1 MSDEQ
6 DIIPVGIDLGTTFS
20 AVAFLDADGKPATIR
35 NAEGDLTTPS
45 VVFFDRSHPVVG
57 KEAADAGITEP
68 ERLAQFVKRDVGESA
83 YEKPIRGE
91 ALPAEVI
98 QALILKKLKDDAEL
112 QLGTVKKAVITVPAF
127 FNEPCRKATMDAG
140 RIAGIEVLDIINEP
154 TAAAIM
160 YGVQQG
166 YLTASGES
174 RQKEVVLVFDLGG
187 GTFDITIMEID
198 GAKYTAIASTGD
210 VYLGGV
216 DWDMRIVDFVAEKF
230 LEEFGTDPRQDASA
244 AQELLQKANQA
255 KHSLTARDEVT
266 IFFNFQG
273 HRLRQ
278 QLTREEFEGF
288 TNDLLDRTQLT
299 LNMVL
304 TESGL
309 TWKDVT
315 RVLLVGGS
323 TRMPAVANMLHEI
336 SGLQIDRSL
345 SPNEAVA
352 HGAAIYAG
360 LVLRSGGKARDGMT
374 VTNVSSH
381 ALGVLGTDKA
391 TGRRRRGVMIP
402 RNKQLPARRT
412 RQYTTARDD
421 QQSVKVEIVEG
432 GDDSGNNATV
442 IGTCVIRDLP
452 PNLPK
457 LTPVDVT
464 FEYGSNG
471 RLQIAAQLPTVDKKA
486 TLALNRAAGLS
497 DSEIQQWQQRIRD
510 GFGDDTAAKTSPTK
524 STTTAP
530 NEVIP
535 AIPVS
540 GSPEPGKPI
549 RKLSVADQVRSPLPV
564 APESKAPRAVA
575 KKQVAGKKKRKKK
588 TQKPENT
595 PPASDWRSRSKKLS
609 GD

>member
-1 MSDEQ
+1 MSDEN

-20 AVAFLDADGKPATIR
+20 AVAYLDTDGKPNTVR
-35 NAEGDLTTPS
+35 NAEGELTTPS
-45 VVFFDRSHPVVG
+45 VVFFDRSQPVVG
-57 KEAADAGITEP
+57 IEAADAGVAEP
-68 ERLAQFVKRDVGESA
+68 DRLAQFAKRDIGESA

-91 ALPAEVI
+91 QLPAEVI

-112 QLGTVKKAVITVPAF
+112 KLGRIKKAVITVPAF

-140 RIAGIEVLDIINEP
+140 RIAGVDVLDIINEP

-166 YLTASGES
+166 YLTATGES
-174 RQKEVVLVFDLGG
+174 RQREVVLVFDLGG

-198 GAKYTAIASTGD
+198 GARYTAIASTGD

-230 LEEFGTDPRQDASA
+230 NEQFGIDPRADASA

-266 IFFNFQG
+266 IFFNHEG
-273 HRLRQ
+273 NRLRQ
-278 QLTREEFEGF
+278 QLTRTEFEEF
-288 TNDLLDRTQLT
+288 TSDLLDRTQLT

-304 TESGL
+304 TEASL
-309 TWKDVT
+309 TWQDIT

-323 TRMPAVANMLHEI
+323 TRMPAVAGMLQEI
-336 SGLQIDRSL
+336 SGLPVDRSL

-360 LVLRSGGKARDGMT
+360 LVLRGGGQARDGMT

-381 ALGVLGTDKA
+381 ALGVLGKDPA

-402 RNKQLPARRT
+402 RNKQLPTRRT
-412 RQYTTARDD
+412 RQFTTARDN
-421 QQSVKVEIVEG
+421 QRSVKVEIVEG
-432 GDDSGNNATV
+432 GDDSGNNATLV
-442 IGTCVIRDLP
+442 GTCVVRDLP
-452 PNLPK
+452 DGLPK

-471 RLQIAAQLPTVDKKA
+471 RLTIDANLPTVGRKA
-486 TLALNRAAGLS
+486 TLSLNRSAGLS
-497 DSEIQQWQQRIRD
+497 ESEIETWQRRIAA
-510 GFGDDTAAKTSPTK
+510 GFGDATPAANQAVTTEPPVEAIPVVPANDTNSGGRPVRKLSPADQIAPPSPIQSSQKTAAAKKQNSKAVAANTKKTSP
-524 STTTAP
+524 
-530 NEVIP
+530 
-535 AIPVS
+535 
-540 GSPEPGKPI
+540 PETE
-549 RKLSVADQVRSPLPV
+549 A
-564 APESKAPRAVA
+564 
-575 KKQVAGKKKRKKK
+575 
-588 TQKPENT
+588 
-595 PPASDWRSRSKKLS
+595 PASNWRSRSKKLS